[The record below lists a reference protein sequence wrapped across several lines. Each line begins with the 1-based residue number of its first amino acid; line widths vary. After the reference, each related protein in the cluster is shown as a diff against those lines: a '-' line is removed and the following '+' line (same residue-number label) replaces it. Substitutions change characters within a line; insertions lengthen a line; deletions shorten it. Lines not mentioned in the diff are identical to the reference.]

1 MNTVEW
7 TIAEMLNHQE
17 ILEKATKELNII
29 VGKDRLIQESDIPQ
43 LNYIKACCK
52 ESFRLHPPNAFLPPH
67 GAREDTT
74 LAGYFVPK
82 GQNFIF
88 IIYAKAPILIKC
100 QDTHTISS
108 LSNRIAVCR
117 QKIKIKK

>member
-17 ILEKATKELNII
+17 ILEKAIEELNTI

-82 GQNFIF
+82 GKKFP
-88 IIYAKAPILIKC
+88 YLLYTIKP
-100 QDTHTISS
+100 HY
-108 LSNRIAVCR
+108 
-117 QKIKIKK
+117 